1 MDNHNQPER
10 SEPRPLAE
18 IFEDLRSLAQC
29 EGALHEI
36 SSLIYR
42 DHFVTVDRHD
52 GRVVDDPEYRWST
65 SKLNTNEILL
75 LLGLMVQ
82 SSAKHTF
89 LVQRV
94 GDGFMAGADSLL
106 HEFHAR
112 VKADADSTFDP
123 TTHSV
128 IARENSIELLARE
141 AIYYGAAGFYVHQ
154 FLKFSRQR
162 YRADT
167 EWLLRN
173 VGISIRPMLEIAKFI
188 LDRINA
194 RMTAVGHLRANGHH
208 FSKGDLT
215 DSLLIA
221 KEDVRKKFGSKSDAF
236 FSKFVTP
243 ITEANEKFNDP
254 FSVNAVALAPI
265 IEMGDNLYVPL
276 QYRLCESIY
285 ESPYFWM
292 MGDSAYANVHAKH
305 RGEFVEDRASDILS
319 SVFGSENVHKNV
331 LVARNARE
339 RGGEIDVL
347 VSYGEFVIVVQAK
360 SKRVTLKAR
369 AGDADALKMDF
380 TGAVQDPYRQ
390 ALECIELI
398 KTGAK
403 CTIKTGAKCT
413 ADDGNVL
420 ELHTLPRFFPMVVL
434 GDSFPASTMLSRA
447 MLQRSDEVA
456 PVIWDIGVLDCV
468 ARLLPS
474 PIEMLFY
481 LKCRSDSFDRIVSDS
496 EYPYL
501 GYHIQAKLALPA
513 ECEMLMLGR
522 DAATVVD
529 DFMIAA
535 DVGIKVERPRG
546 ILERVKIPVV
556 SDLLRELKTTD
567 PLVAS
572 VVIDLYNFSSAALED
587 ISATVLNIR
596 EELTATGKAIK
607 AFSIPTESGGITYAV
622 TIRRDSRA
630 AEAACAIGAKH
641 KYDTKSDRWYVV
653 LDSMETENPI
663 DYFGALVWPWVK
675 DENEAKASEQT
686 ASIFNSSVQEITVGA
701 AARSRRKKS

>member
-1 MDNHNQPER
+1 MDNDNQPEQ

-65 SKLNTNEILL
+65 SKLNANEILL

-82 SSAKHTF
+82 SSAEHTF
-89 LVQRV
+89 SARRV
-94 GDGFMAGADSLL
+94 GDGFVAGSDSLL
-106 HEFHAR
+106 HEFHGR
-112 VKADADSTFDP
+112 VIADSALTFDP
-123 TTHSV
+123 TADS
-128 IARENSIELLARE
+128 IDAQENSLGLFARE
-141 AIYYGAAGFYVHQ
+141 AIYYGAAGFYLHQ

-162 YRADT
+162 YRNDT

-194 RMTAVGHLRANGHH
+194 QMTAVGNLRENDRD
-208 FSKGDLT
+208 FSKGELT

-221 KEDVRKKFGSKSDAF
+221 KEDVRKKFGGKSDAF
-236 FSKFVTP
+236 FRKFVTP
-243 ITEANEKFNDP
+243 ITKANEKFTDP
-254 FSVNAVALAPI
+254 FAVNGVSLAPI
-265 IEMGDNLYVPL
+265 IEMGDYLYVPV

-285 ESPYFWM
+285 ESPFFWM
-292 MGDSAYANVHAKH
+292 MDDSAYANIHAEH
-305 RGEFVEDRASDILS
+305 RGEFVEHTAADILG
-319 SVFGSENVHKNV
+319 SVFGSANVHKNV
-331 LVARNARE
+331 VVARNARE

-347 VSYGEFVIVVQAK
+347 VSYGEFLIVVQAK

-369 AGDADALKMDF
+369 AGDTEALKMDF
-380 TGAVQDPYRQ
+380 KGAVQDPYKQ
-390 ALECIELI
+390 ALECINLI
-398 KTGAK
+398 RTGAK
-403 CTIKTGAKCT
+403 CM
-413 ADDGNVL
+413 ADDGNEL
-420 ELHTLPRFFPMVVL
+420 ELHALPRFFPMVVL
-434 GDSFPASTMLSRA
+434 SDTFPASTMLSRA

-481 LKCRSDSFDRIVSDS
+481 LKCRSDSFDHIVSDN
-496 EYPYL
+496 EYNYL
-501 GYHIQAKLALPA
+501 GYHIRSKLALPA
-513 ECEMLMLGR
+513 KCDMLILER
-522 DAATVVD
+522 DFATVVD

-535 DVGIKVERPRG
+535 DVGIDADRPEG
-546 ILERVKIPVV
+546 ILELVKIPVV
-556 SDLLRELKTTD
+556 SDLLTELKTAD
-567 PLVAS
+567 PRVAS
-572 VVIDLYNFSSAALED
+572 VVVDLYNLSRAALED

-596 EELTATGKAIK
+596 EELTATGNTIK
-607 AFSIPTESGGITYAV
+607 AFSIPTESGGLTYAV
-622 TIRRDSRA
+622 TLRRDARA
-630 AEAACAIGAKH
+630 AESARAIGAKH

-663 DYFGALVWPWVK
+663 DRLGALVWPWVEDK
-675 DENEAKASEQT
+675 NEARASEQT
-686 ASIFNSSVQEITVGA
+686 ATMFNSSVRKITVGA
-701 AARSRRKKS
+701 AARSRRHKS

>member
-1 MDNHNQPER
+1 MDNDNQPEQ

-65 SKLNTNEILL
+65 SKLNANEILL

-82 SSAKHTF
+82 SSAEHTF
-89 LVQRV
+89 SAQRV
-94 GDGFMAGADSLL
+94 GDGFVAGSDSLL
-106 HEFHAR
+106 HEFHGR
-112 VKADADSTFDP
+112 VIADSALTFDP
-123 TTHSV
+123 TADS
-128 IARENSIELLARE
+128 IDAQENSLGLFARE
-141 AIYYGAAGFYVHQ
+141 AIYYGAAGFYLHQ

-162 YRADT
+162 YRNDT

-194 RMTAVGHLRANGHH
+194 QMTAVGHLRENGRD
-208 FSKGDLT
+208 FSKGELT

-221 KEDVRKKFGSKSDAF
+221 KKDVRKKFGDKSDAF
-236 FSKFVTP
+236 FRKFVTP
-243 ITEANEKFNDP
+243 ITKANEKFTDP
-254 FSVNAVALAPI
+254 FAVNGVSLAPI
-265 IEMGDNLYVPL
+265 IQMGDYLYVPI

-292 MGDSAYANVHAKH
+292 MDDSAYANIHAEH
-305 RGEFVEDRASDILS
+305 RGEFVEHTAADILS
-319 SVFGSENVHKNV
+319 SVFGSANVHKNV
-331 LVARNARE
+331 VVARNARE

-347 VSYGEFVIVVQAK
+347 VSYGEFLIVVQAK

-369 AGDADALKMDF
+369 AGDTEALKMDF
-380 TGAVQDPYRQ
+380 KGAVQDPYKQ
-390 ALECIELI
+390 ALECINLI
-398 KTGAK
+398 RTGAK
-403 CTIKTGAKCT
+403 CM
-413 ADDGNVL
+413 ADDGNEL
-420 ELHTLPRFFPMVVL
+420 ELHALPRFFPMVVL
-434 GDSFPASTMLSRA
+434 SDTFPASTMLSRA

-481 LKCRSDSFDRIVSDS
+481 LKCRSDSFDHIVSDS
-496 EYPYL
+496 EYNYL
-501 GYHIQAKLALPA
+501 GYHIPSKLALPA
-513 ECEMLMLGR
+513 ECDMLMLER
-522 DAATVVD
+522 DCATVVD

-535 DVGIKVERPRG
+535 DVGIDADRPEG
-546 ILERVKIPVV
+546 ILELVKIPVV
-556 SDLLRELKTTD
+556 SDLLTELKTAD
-567 PLVAS
+567 PRVAS
-572 VVIDLYNFSSAALED
+572 VVVDLYNLSSAALED

-607 AFSIPTESGGITYAV
+607 AFSIPTESGGLTYAV
-622 TIRRDSRA
+622 TLRRDARA
-630 AEAACAIGAKH
+630 AESARAIGAKH

-663 DYFGALVWPWVK
+663 DRLGALVWPWVEDK
-675 DENEAKASEQT
+675 NEARASEQT
-686 ASIFNSSVQEITVGA
+686 ATMFNSSVRNITVGA
-701 AARSRRKKS
+701 AARSRRHKS